1 MFGPGPPTW
10 IFTAGAISDKDGVH
24 APTGY
29 RLADVIGGDE
39 IYVRDG
45 LIG

>member
-1 MFGPGPPTW
+1 M
-10 IFTAGAISDKDGVH
+10 KDILIP
-24 APTGY
+24 AGY
-29 RLADVIGGDE
+29 RLADVIGSDE